1 MKFGTQLKISSVV
14 VLMSVLLTSLGAGSE
29 VRKAY
34 ALCMPQAVAEG
45 CIVRLPRRLPVTML
59 TPTPSGLVDVVVKK
73 ATATPVRPRHL
84 HDVSND

>member
-45 CIVRLPRRLPVTML
+45 CIVRLPPR
-59 TPTPSGLVDVVVKK
+59 PSD
-73 ATATPVRPRHL
+73 PPPHRL
-84 HDVSND
+84 HDGLTGWWFIS